1 MPAIEAGALSV
12 SRGSCRLASLV
23 PLTSSLRVAI
33 CYDGTALDEGMVFD
47 AAAGEM
53 VAVESII
60 DVVIEI
66 EKALVARGH
75 KPSRL
80 ILPGDPGTILR
91 MLADVDCDVVFNFV
105 ESLRGVAELESAIRG
120 AMSVRGI
127 PVTGAPLEGLAN
139 CLSKPCARALATAA
153 GVTVPAGCVIASA
166 ADDVHHIPH
175 PCIVKP
181 AAQDASHGID
191 GASVCKTPAETKAR
205 ALKLI
210 ERGLG
215 ASLVE
220 QYVDGREYNVSMVE
234 LIENGKRVLKTL
246 PIAEITFDGYPAGTP
261 KILTYAAKWEQES
274 AEYKGSV
281 SVEAK
286 DLSDELRALLTQH
299 ANAAF
304 RALSLSG
311 YGRVDFR
318 VDESGHPYVVDINP
332 NPDFSRGAGFHL
344 AGERAGYT
352 YEDLVEIVVRAAQP

>member
-1 MPAIEAGALSV
+1 MYYREPVA
-12 SRGSCRLASLV
+12 
-23 PLTSSLRVAI
+23 SSLRVAI

-53 VAVESII
+53 VAVESIM
-60 DVVIEI
+60 DVVVEM
-66 EKALVARGH
+66 EAALAKRGH

-80 ILPGDPGTILR
+80 ALPGNDASALLR
-91 MLADVDCDVVFNFV
+91 TLADLDCDVVFNFV
-105 ESLRGVAELESAIRG
+105 ESLRGVAELEAAVRG

-127 PVTGAPLEGLAN
+127 PVTGASFEGLAN
-139 CLSKPCARALATAA
+139 CLSKPRARALAAAA
-153 GVTVPAGCVIASA
+153 GVPIPAGCVIASD
-166 ADDVHHIPH
+166 ADDASHIPH

-205 ALKLI
+205 ALRLI

-220 QYVDGREYNVSMVE
+220 QYVDGPEYNVSMVE
-234 LIENGKRVLKTL
+234 IVENGKRTLKTL
-246 PIAEITFDGYPAGTP
+246 PIAEITFEGYPAGAP

-281 SVEAK
+281 SIEATE
-286 DLSDELRALLTQH
+286 LSDELRASLTEH

-318 VDESGHPYVVDINP
+318 VDAVTGQPYVVDINP

-344 AGERAGYT
+344 AGERAGYA

>member
-1 MPAIEAGALSV
+1 VL
-12 SRGSCRLASLV
+12 
-23 PLTSSLRVAI
+23 
-33 CYDGTALDEGMVFD
+33 
-47 AAAGEM
+47 
-53 VAVESII
+53 
-60 DVVIEI
+60 
-66 EKALVARGH
+66 
-75 KPSRL
+75 
-80 ILPGDPGTILR
+80 
-91 MLADVDCDVVFNFV
+91 FNFV

-139 CLSKPCARALATAA
+139 CLSKPRARALATAA
-153 GVTVPAGCVIASA
+153 GVPVPAGCVIASA
-166 ADDVHHIPH
+166 TDDASSLPH

-191 GASVCKTPAETKAR
+191 AASVCSTPAETKAR

-215 ASLVE
+215 PALCE
-220 QYVDGREYNVSMVE
+220 QFVDGREYNVSMIELVE
-234 LIENGKRVLKTL
+234 GGTRTLKTL
-246 PIAEITFDGYPAGTP
+246 PIAEITFDGFPEGAP
-261 KILTYAAKWEQES
+261 RILTYAAKWEQES
-274 AEYKGSV
+274 VEYKGSV

-286 DLSDELRALLTQH
+286 DLTPELAAALTKH

-304 RALSLSG
+304 RALNLSG

-318 VDESGHPYVVDINP
+318 VDAAGHPYAVDINP

>member
-1 MPAIEAGALSV
+1 MLRAFDRA
-12 SRGSCRLASLV
+12 RGSCSIAGRVS
-23 PLTSSLRVAI
+23 SSLRVAI

-47 AAAGEM
+47 SAAGEM

-60 DVVIEI
+60 DVVVEM
-66 EKALVARGH
+66 ERALLSRGH
-75 KPSRL
+75 RPSRL
-80 ILPGDPGTILR
+80 VLPGDPSAILR
-91 MLADVDCDVVFNFV
+91 ALADVECDVVFNFV
-105 ESLRGVAELESAIRG
+105 ESLRGVAELEAAIRG

-127 PVTGAPLEGLAN
+127 PVTGASLEGLAN
-139 CLSKPCARALATAA
+139 CLSKPRARALAAA
-153 GVTVPAGCVIASA
+153 VGVPVPAGCVITSD
-166 ADDVHHIPH
+166 ADDASHVPH

-191 GASVCKTPAETKAR
+191 AASVCKTPAETKAR
-205 ALKLI
+205 ALRLI

-234 LIENGKRVLKTL
+234 IVENGKRTLKTL

-274 AEYKGSV
+274 PEYKGSV

-286 DLSDELRALLTQH
+286 DLSDDLRAQLTRH

-318 VDESGHPYVVDINP
+318 VDASGHPYVVDINP

-344 AGERAGYT
+344 AGERAGYS

>member
-1 MPAIEAGALSV
+1 V
-12 SRGSCRLASLV
+12 SN
-23 PLTSSLRVAI
+23 SLRVAI

-60 DVVIEI
+60 DVVVEI
-66 EKALVARGH
+66 ERALEARGH
-75 KPSRL
+75 RPSRL
-80 ILPGDPGTILR
+80 IFPAEAPAILR
-91 MLADVDCDVVFNFV
+91 MLADVECDVVFNFV
-105 ESLRGVAELESAIRG
+105 ESLRGVAELEAAVRG

-139 CLSKPCARALATAA
+139 CLSKPRARALAAA
-153 GVTVPAGCVIASA
+153 FGVPVPAGCVIASR
-166 ADDVHHIPH
+166 ADDAAHLPH
-175 PCIVKP
+175 PVIVKP

-191 GASVCKTPAETKAR
+191 AGSVCQTPDETKAR

-210 ERGLG
+210 DRGLG
-215 ASLVE
+215 AALCE

-234 LIENGKRVLKTL
+234 IVESGKRTLKTL
-246 PIAEITFDGYPAGTP
+246 PIAEITFDGYPVGAP

-274 AEYKGSV
+274 VEYKGSV
-281 SVEAK
+281 SVEAD
-286 DLSDELRALLTQH
+286 DLPDAVRAEMIRH

-304 RALSLSG
+304 RALGLSG

-318 VDESGHPYVVDINP
+318 VDASGKPFVVDINP

-344 AGERAGYT
+344 AGERAGYS

>member
-1 MPAIEAGALSV
+1 MPVTTALARV
-12 SRGSCRLASLV
+12 CSRRVKA
-23 PLTSSLRVAI
+23 PTSLRVAI

-53 VAVESII
+53 VAVESIL
-60 DVVIEI
+60 DVVVEI
-66 EKALVARGH
+66 EAALKARGH
-75 KPSRL
+75 QPSRL
-80 ILPGDPGTILR
+80 VLPGNDAPALLR
-91 MLADVDCDVVFNFV
+91 MLADTDCDVIFNFV
-105 ESLRGVAELESAIRG
+105 ESLRGVADLESAVRG

-127 PVTGAPLEGLAN
+127 PVTGAGPEGLAN
-139 CLSKPCARALATAA
+139 CLSKPRTRALLRAA
-153 GVTVPAGCVIASA
+153 GVPIAAGCVIAGPEGDASA
-166 ADDVHHIPH
+166 VPH

-191 GASVCKTPAETKAR
+191 AASVCATPAETKAR

-215 ASLVE
+215 PALVE

-234 LIENGKRVLKTL
+234 LVENGQRTLKTL
-246 PIAEITFDGYPAGTP
+246 PIAEITFDGYPAGVP
-261 KILTYAAKWEQES
+261 KILTYAAKWDHDT

-286 DLSDELRALLTQH
+286 DLPDALRADLARH

-304 RALSLSG
+304 RALGLSG

-318 VDESGHPYVVDINP
+318 VDRDGSPFAVDVNP

-352 YEDLVEIVVRAAQP
+352 YEDLVELVVRAAQP

>member
-1 MPAIEAGALSV
+1 
-12 SRGSCRLASLV
+12 
-23 PLTSSLRVAI
+23 
-33 CYDGTALDEGMVFD
+33 MVFD
-47 AAAGEM
+47 ANAGEM
-53 VAVESII
+53 VAVESIL
-60 DVVIEI
+60 DVVVEI
-66 EKALVARGH
+66 EKALLARGH
-75 KPSRL
+75 RPSRL
-80 ILPGDPGTILR
+80 VLPAEAPAILR
-91 MLADVDCDVVFNFV
+91 ALADVDCDVVFNFV
-105 ESLRGVAELESAIRG
+105 ESLRGVAELEAAIRG

-139 CLSKPCARALATAA
+139 CLSKPRARALA
-153 GVTVPAGCVIASA
+153 GVSGVPVPAGCVISSD
-166 ADDVHHIPH
+166 ADDASHVPH

-191 GASVCKTPAETKAR
+191 GASVCQTPAETKAR
-205 ALKLI
+205 ALRLI
-210 ERGLG
+210 QRGLG

-220 QYVDGREYNVSMVE
+220 QYIDGREYNVSMIERVE
-234 LIENGKRVLKTL
+234 DGKRTLETL
-246 PIAEITFDGYPAGTP
+246 PIAEITFEGYPAGTP

-286 DLSDELRALLTQH
+286 DLSDELRASLVRH

-304 RALSLSG
+304 RALGLSG

-318 VDESGHPYVVDINP
+318 VDGAGRPYAVDINP